1 MDKYLPNC
9 RSYGFCTCDRKH
21 PYCPVCS
28 YNEALKDCK
37 QALSKLK
44 MSEEKVAKIIT
55 DKCKEINAE
64 WWEKDAMIYAKFIC
78 NNWKD
83 LLE

>member
-1 MDKYLPNC
+1 MDKYLPKEKPIIQHYDDGDN
-9 RSYGFCTCDRKH
+9 GFDTG
-21 PYCPVCS
+21 
-28 YNEALKDCK
+28 YNYALKGVK
-37 QALSKLK
+37 ATLSKLK